1 MIDVGQ
7 GDSLFIQAPF
17 HRKNTLIDTG
27 GRLSFDKEA
36 WRQRKNSRSGAEYSV
51 IPFLKSQGV
60 KRLDEVIITHAHEDH
75 FGDLLAIAQKVPI
88 SVLYF
93 LKEQLKPIFRFAKS

>member
-1 MIDVGQ
+1 MQKLGGNGKIVDQ
-7 GDSLFIQAPF
+7 GRIFSDSFSQ
-17 HRKNTLIDTG
+17 
-27 GRLSFDKEA
+27 
-36 WRQRKNSRSGAEYSV
+36 
-51 IPFLKSQGV
+51 SQGV

-93 LKEQLKPIFRFAKS
+93 PKGAAEANFSFHKS

>member
-1 MIDVGQ
+1 MVGC
-7 GDSLFIQAPF
+7 LLT
-17 HRKNTLIDTG
+17 KKLG
-27 GRLSFDKEA
+27 GNGKIVDR
-36 WRQRKNSRSGAEYSV
+36 GAEYSV

-60 KRLDEVIITHAHEDH
+60 KRLDEAIITHAHEDH

-93 LKEQLKPIFRFAKS
+93 PKGAAEANFSFRQVLKQLQKAGQTVGQF